1 MLNKIIEFSVRQKYV
16 ALALVLLM
24 AFAGG
29 MIKQRDGGGG
39 IPLRELEQTNPSG
52 ESLVT
57 KPRDRSSVPC

>member
-1 MLNKIIEFSVRQKYV
+1 MPFP
-16 ALALVLLM
+16 
-24 AFAGG
+24 GG

-57 KPRDRSSVPC
+57 KPSSLSDLKRADGVPAGGFS